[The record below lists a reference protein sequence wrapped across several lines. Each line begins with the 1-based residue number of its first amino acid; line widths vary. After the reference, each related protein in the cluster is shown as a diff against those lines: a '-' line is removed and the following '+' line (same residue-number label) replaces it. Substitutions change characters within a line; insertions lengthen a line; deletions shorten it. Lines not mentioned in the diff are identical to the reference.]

1 MSSRNTDT
9 HLQGRDDDDER
20 ESSPLANIEDGDDND
35 MASYVPDNEED
46 DDDEYED
53 AEDRDDDDAEAED
66 VEEVSDLMGTV
77 ADLFGP
83 PAGADPQNANDSGD
97 EEIIRIAPSRNA
109 LLALLYRYGRNIGTF
124 GRERAPRQPEHD
136 TEEDIR
142 DPAGWSVEKGGYKD
156 SKVSDPRGLRLLRS
170 GEFGPI
176 APVRYEDEKRSAEAT
191 IPRMVQHRR
200 NQTRRLSRDEFSRHL
215 IPNTH
220 GTTVATYDAK
230 AYVGQFSAGQSSF
243 ILALPQQPTELI
255 ATAYTDSS
263 FYYTCCQDFR
273 LHIYDT
279 SVPPISVP
287 RSRLQPRWDRG
298 HNTTMKVQSSIDGM
312 PGQWTITD
320 SHLNADNS
328 ALIYSSL
335 TSTVYMTNPH
345 DPAAEQIPIPFG
357 GGRTNG
363 YDSHFALYSCRF
375 STSGTEI
382 IAGGNGQIF
391 VYDLGAMRRS
401 LRINAHDDDINSC
414 CWADTTSGNV
424 LVSASDDTSLKVW
437 DRRSLGGGGEKPS
450 GVLIGHTEGITHV
463 SPKGDGRYVISN
475 GKDQVLRLW
484 DLRKMRTHQEWKG
497 QSGYNLGNWDYRSLY
512 PKPYNRG
519 HPLDTSV
526 MQYKGHAIM
535 RTLIR
540 CHFSPQE
547 TTGQSYIYSGSA
559 DGLIHIWS
567 LDGRVVQVLDRSKT
581 LPITFDASAPD
592 QPERSQS
599 TYRGACC
606 VRDVAWHT
614 YEPVLMSTAWA
625 SMGMEESSIARH
637 EWKGYGKNAMTVED
651 VLERDRLHE
660 TEWAGLNT

>member
-1 MSSRNTDT
+1 MSNLYDYFE
-9 HLQGRDDDDER
+9 DDEDENQSEVSLSGVR
-20 ESSPLANIEDGDDND
+20 GGSSGNG
-35 MASYVPDNEED
+35 MASYAPDGDEDEGEEG
-46 DDDEYED
+46 EGV
-53 AEDRDDDDAEAED
+53 EDRD
-66 VEEVSDLMGTV
+66 
-77 ADLFGP
+77 
-83 PAGADPQNANDSGD
+83 GD
-97 EEIIRIAPSRNA
+97 EEDIEQIDSEVTSDLLDLLRSPRSENDEAVETIRVGPSRNA
-109 LLALLYRYGRNIGTF
+109 MLTLLYRYGRNMSAF
-124 GRERAPRQPEHD
+124 GRERESRPLLQD
-136 TEEDIR
+136 TEEDIQ
-142 DPAGWSVEKGGYKD
+142 DPAGWSVAKRGYKD
-156 SKVSDPRGLRLLRS
+156 SKVSDPKGMKLLRS

-176 APVRYEDEKRSAEAT
+176 RPVCYGNDNRLAPTTVPHM
-191 IPRMVQHRR
+191 IQNRR
-200 NQTRRLSRDEFSRHL
+200 TQTRRLVRDELSRNL

-230 AYVGQFSAGQSSF
+230 AYVGQFSA
-243 ILALPQQPTELI
+243 
-255 ATAYTDSS
+255 DSS

-273 LHIYDT
+273 LHVYDT
-279 SVPPISVP
+279 SSPPASLSMFRP
-287 RSRLQPRWDRG
+287 QSQWDG
-298 HNTTMKVQSSIDGM
+298 AHSTTMKVQSTIHGM

-335 TSTVYMTNPH
+335 TPTVYMTNPH
-345 DPAAEQIPIPFG
+345 DPASEQIPIHFG
-357 GGRTNG
+357 SRGRSNHD
-363 YDSHFALYSCRF
+363 YDHFALYSCRF
-375 STSGTEI
+375 STSGTEV

-391 VYDLGAMRRS
+391 VYDLGAMRCT
-401 LRINAHDDDINSC
+401 LRINAHDDDVNSC
-414 CWADTTSGNV
+414 CWADTSSGNV

-484 DLRKMRTHQEWKG
+484 DLRKMRTHNEWNG
-497 QSGYNLGNWDYRSLY
+497 QSGYSLGNWDYRSTVY
-512 PKPYNRG
+512 PKPRTRG
-519 HPLDTSV
+519 NPLDTSV

-540 CHFSPQE
+540 CHFSPLE

-592 QPERSQS
+592 QPSGGQPL
-599 TYRGACC
+599 YRGACC

-614 YEPVLMSTAWA
+614 YEPVLMSTAWT
-625 SMGMEESSIARH
+625 SLGQEESSIARH

-651 VLERDRLHE
+651 VLERERLHE
-660 TEWAGLNT
+660 KEWAGINANNHQAI